1 MLQNIRQNIKGTAA
15 KIIVG
20 LIVLS
25 FSIFGIESI
34 LLGGS
39 GNEIAEVNGE
49 GIYPDQVQQMVNT
62 ERRRIIQQ
70 QGDNLDPAMLD
81 EQRLGARAVQSLI
94 SRKLQMQSAGDM
106 NLMAAEKQLGAVIGA
121 MEQFHIDG
129 QFSPDMY
136 KSMLSNAGFTPQ
148 SFKTGLSEDLV
159 LNQVRS
165 GLAGSDFATAA
176 ELSLNAQITRETR
189 DVRYMTIPLEAFIS
203 AMAISD
209 TQIEAYYEQRG
220 ATFLTEESVELDF
233 IELALSDYMR
243 AVEEEELLESYEA
256 EKDGYAYATE
266 NRVSHILFTA
276 GSDENETA
284 LRARAAAVVEA
295 LATGGDFAEL
305 AASSSDDLGSS
316 SLGGDLGFSSGDAF
330 PPEMEEA
337 IAGLEAGEVSAL
349 VETDAGLHLIKLT
362 ERRAGSMPSL
372 EELRPELEQRLATDA
387 ASVELLRTVES
398 LKDYAFNAENLDE
411 PASELNLTVQKSEM
425 ITRSGSDGLF
435 SRSSLLTAAFSEEV
449 LEAGHNSE
457 VIDLGSNRFVVLRLR
472 QHHPAEIKSLAMV
485 RNEIVAS
492 MTAEAARIR
501 VSEEANRAIQA
512 LASGQDIETFANQNG
527 YQWQVELAADR
538 RNQLVPPRV
547 LQRAFDIS
555 GPSGEQSVF
564 DYVITPIGDAQVLE
578 LVRVTAGDYKQLAE
592 TAKAALSQQIG
603 GEYGALIDIEYRNGL
618 RTKADIT
625 VI

>member
-1 MLQNIRQNIKGTAA
+1 
-15 KIIVG
+15 
-20 LIVLS
+20 
-25 FSIFGIESI
+25 
-34 LLGGS
+34 LG
-39 GNEIAEVNGE
+39 E
-49 GIYPDQVQQMVNT
+49 
-62 ERRRIIQQ
+62 
-70 QGDNLDPAMLD
+70 NLDPAMLD

-106 NLMAAEKQLGAVIGA
+106 KLMAADKQLGAVIGA

-136 KSMLSNAGFTPQ
+136 KSILASAGYTPQ
-148 SFKTGLSEDLV
+148 SFKIGLSEDLV

-165 GLAGSDFATAA
+165 GLAASDFATAA
-176 ELSLNAQITRETR
+176 ELALNAKITRETR
-189 DVRYMTIPLEAFIS
+189 DVRYMTIPLEAFTS
-203 AMAISD
+203 AMTISD
-209 TQIEAYYEQRG
+209 AEVEAYYDQRG
-220 ATFLTEESVELDF
+220 SSFLTEESVELEF

-243 AVEEEELLESYEA
+243 AVDEEALLESYEA

-266 NRVSHILFTA
+266 NRVSHILFA
-276 GSDENETA
+276 ADSDENET
-284 LRARAAAVVEA
+284 LLSARAAAVVEA

-305 AASSSDDLGSS
+305 AATSSDDLGSS

-362 ERRAGSMPSL
+362 ERRAASMPSF

-425 ITRSGSDGLF
+425 ITRSGSEGLF
-435 SRSSLLTAAFSEEV
+435 ASSSLLAAAFSEEV

-457 VIDLGSNRFVVLRLR
+457 VIDLGSNRFVVLRVR
-472 QHHPAEIKSLAMV
+472 QHHPAEVQSLAMV
-485 RNEIVAS
+485 RNEIVAT
-492 MTAEAARIR
+492 MIAEAARVR

-512 LASGQDIETFANQNG
+512 LASGADIESFANENG
-527 YQWQVELAADR
+527 YLWQVELAADR

-555 GPSGEQSVF
+555 GPIDEQSVF
-564 DYVITPIGDAQVLE
+564 DYVISPVGDAQVLE

-592 TAKAALSQQIG
+592 TAKTALDQQIG

-625 VI
+625 VM